1 MITIRTIPHSGA
13 LELSAMVRDT
23 AGWGV
28 WLEHTTYYGY
38 NKTEAKRRF
47 REHLIEKHYVLVN
60 DQVMEVTTMK
70 YVATISLDVLEIE
83 ADNEEQAEKMINQL
97 VDELA
102 TVETSLSW
110 DGVWWTTTPTEVTQ

>member
-1 MITIRTIPHSGA
+1 
-13 LELSAMVRDT
+13 
-23 AGWGV
+23 
-28 WLEHTTYYGY
+28 
-38 NKTEAKRRF
+38 
-47 REHLIEKHYVLVN
+47 
-60 DQVMEVTTMK
+60 MEVTTMK

>member
-1 MITIRTIPHSGA
+1 
-13 LELSAMVRDT
+13 
-23 AGWGV
+23 
-28 WLEHTTYYGY
+28 
-38 NKTEAKRRF
+38 
-47 REHLIEKHYVLVN
+47 
-60 DQVMEVTTMK
+60 MK
-70 YVATISLDVLEIE
+70 YIATISLDVLEIE